1 MNPDIYI
8 KLRKH
13 LDQHPIPLPAT
24 GSGIELK
31 LSKSLFTEEEAW
43 IALQL
48 SALLERPEKI
58 YKRFKH
64 AEISLEVLEEKLFG
78 LFQKGSIRGV
88 KDRKHEGKFLYSKMP
103 LAIGVFEAQV
113 DKISKE
119 TAELFFEYEKEG
131 FADALLGNKT
141 NQMRTIPLNVKID
154 PEFHVSNYDD
164 ITKIIKNSPGPFAVM
179 NCVCRQAKDTMD
191 KSCLKTEKRETC
203 ILIEDGVDFAKNLG
217 VGREISRDE
226 TLKLITQAKKT
237 GLVLQP
243 ENNQHPHF
251 VCCCCGCCCG
261 VLTAAKSY
269 DQPVKYLHSNYFA
282 EIDTEACNV
291 CETCLER
298 CPMDAID
305 RTNNHMATNLDRC
318 IGCGACIPT
327 CKERA
332 IRLIKKEKEVVPPMT
347 DKDMYKSILIERYGL
362 AGSLKFVTKAALGM
376 KI

>member
-1 MNPDIYI
+1 MTPDIYEQ
-8 KLRKH
+8 LRKH
-13 LDQHPIPLPAT
+13 LDQHPIPLPASST
-24 GSGIELK
+24 GVELK
-31 LSKSLFTEEEAW
+31 LLQSLFTEEEA
-43 IALQL
+43 IISLQL

-58 YKRFKH
+58 HKRFKKND
-64 AEISLEVLEEKLFG
+64 ISIEELEEKLYH
-78 LFQKGSIRGV
+78 LFQKGAIRGV
-88 KDRKHEGKFLYSKMP
+88 KDRKNKGKFQYSKMP

-164 ITKIIKNSPGPFAVM
+164 ITKIIKESPGPFAVM
-179 NCVCRQAKDTMD
+179 NCVCRQAKDTME
-191 KSCLKTEKRETC
+191 KSCLKTDKRETC

-217 VGREISRDE
+217 VGKEISRQE
-226 TLKLITQAKKT
+226 TLKLISQAKKT

-243 ENNQHPHF
+243 ENNQYPHF

-282 EIDTEACNV
+282 EIDAEACNV

-362 AGSLKFVTKAALGM
+362 AGSLKFVAKAALGM